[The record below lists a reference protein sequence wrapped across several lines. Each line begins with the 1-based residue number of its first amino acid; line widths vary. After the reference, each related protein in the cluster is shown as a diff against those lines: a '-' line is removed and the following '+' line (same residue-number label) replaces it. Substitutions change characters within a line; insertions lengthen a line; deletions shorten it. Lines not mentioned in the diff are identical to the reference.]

1 MLNGFFALVLA
12 ATIVG
17 AVYWIPRAIRH
28 DRMMAAIE
36 AMDDEEL
43 AAALAEFPD
52 LLDRRGWAA

>member
-1 MLNGFFALVLA
+1 VNGFYVLILA

-28 DRMMAAIE
+28 DRILASIE

-43 AAALAEFPD
+43 AAALEEFPD
-52 LLDRRGWAA
+52 LLDRGRWAS